1 MDVVWQL
8 APGSNG
14 VGLMVVRDWGGPA
27 WPLIGRLVADLAV
40 GIALRTL
47 AGIQRRA
54 KRGS

>member
-1 MDVVWQL
+1 MVWQL

-14 VGLMVVRDWGGPA
+14 VGLMVVHDWGGLA
-27 WPLIGRLVADLAV
+27 WRLIGGLAADLAV

>member
-14 VGLMVVRDWGGPA
+14 VGLMVVHDWGGPA
-27 WPLIGRLVADLAV
+27 WRLIGGLAADLAV